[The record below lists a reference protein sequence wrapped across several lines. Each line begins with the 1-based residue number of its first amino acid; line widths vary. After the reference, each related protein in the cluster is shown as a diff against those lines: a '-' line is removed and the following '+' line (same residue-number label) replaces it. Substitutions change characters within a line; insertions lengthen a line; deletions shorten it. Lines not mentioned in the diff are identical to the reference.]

1 MTRERVVDL
10 PHGGEPPRLLGVEPL
25 GLLDEALDLVHLLF
39 VLVRHPSRQLG
50 VVDAVLL
57 DRPGEAVLF
66 ELLRRPQLRV
76 TADLE
81 NFCMPSFTN
90 DWRCSTG
97 TTSWIPLL
105 IIITPF
111 YSRWYRSS

>member
-50 VVDAVLL
+50 VVDAILL
-57 DRPGEAVLF
+57 DRPVEAGLLELF
-66 ELLRRPQLRV
+66 VRLQLLPPPAAIGRWRGQQLAEGGLRLLGAV
-76 TADLE
+76 RL
-81 NFCMPSFTN
+81 
-90 DWRCSTG
+90 TG
-97 TTSWIPLL
+97 KTSA
-105 IIITPF
+105 
-111 YSRWYRSS
+111 

>member
-57 DRPGEAVLF
+57 DRPVEAGLLELF
-66 ELLRRPQLRV
+66 VRLQLLPPPAAIGRWRGQQLAEGGLRLLGAV
-76 TADLE
+76 RL
-81 NFCMPSFTN
+81 
-90 DWRCSTG
+90 TG
-97 TTSWIPLL
+97 KTSA
-105 IIITPF
+105 
-111 YSRWYRSS
+111 